1 MSDVF
6 CPTPWTDSFI
16 QNNGNVVP
24 CCEMLNQTD
33 AFCGNVNTDKFEDIM
48 NHPTYIKIREELL
61 QGKKT
66 RACRNCWTREE
77 QTGGSLRTKRAND
90 KYIQDMGVEGLG
102 AEVFTKPIVTNI
114 KSMKIDFSNGCN
126 LKCPM
131 CSPSRS
137 TAWRKD
143 KLAFEKDFDFEGYEY
158 HDGLKYSISQ
168 TQWDNISK
176 NIPISFID
184 DNIDYI
190 LQMGDI
196 NISGGEPF
204 FHPPFHYLLDRL
216 VENNFQGNLTVVTNL
231 TLLEDDILE
240 KLEKLESRLSISI
253 DGCLDLYEYVR
264 SGTTHGKY
272 NWNHILG
279 KIQQVTKS
287 NTLISFSYTPQLY
300 NMYNI
305 IPWLEITS
313 QLFNERQRNKQ
324 LLNDV
329 LISPNYLRI
338 ANHPDQTEKD
348 KLIQQLETWNHVYG
362 VKSIQQALAQ
372 PQPED
377 RWIQFCKFTNFL
389 DKQRKTSIIK
399 YVPQFEK
406 YWITE

>member
-6 CPTPWTDSFI
+6 CPTPWLDAFI

-24 CCEMLNQTD
+24 CCEMLNDTD

-48 NHPTYIKIREELL
+48 NHPTYIKIREDLI
-61 QGKKT
+61 QGIQTPTCK
-66 RACRNCWTREE
+66 NCWKHEADSGT
-77 QTGGSLRTKRAND
+77 SLRTKRVDHDYIVDTGGTGLNDERFANP
-90 KYIQDMGVEGLG
+90 V
-102 AEVFTKPIVTNI
+102 VTNI
-114 KSMKIDFSNGCN
+114 KRLHIDFSNGCN

-131 CSPSRS
+131 CSPWRS

-143 KLAFEKDFDFEGYEY
+143 KIAMEKDFEFENYGF
-158 HDGLKYSISQ
+158 HGLNYTLSQ
-168 TQWDNISK
+168 KQWADISK
-176 NIPISFID
+176 TIPISFID
-184 DNIDYI
+184 ENLEFI
-190 LQMGDI
+190 LQLSDI

-204 FHPPFHYLLDRL
+204 FHPQFHYLVDRL
-216 VENNFQGNLTVVTNL
+216 VENNFEGSLTVVTNL
-231 TLLEDDILE
+231 TLLESDILT
-240 KLEKLESRLSISI
+240 KLEKIRTRLSISI

-272 NWNHILG
+272 DWNHIWS
-279 KIQQVTKS
+279 KICQVAKT
-287 NTLISFSYTPQLY
+287 NILISFAYTPQLY

-313 QLFNERQRNKQ
+313 QFSERQQNKQ
-324 LLNDV
+324 RLNEV
-329 LISPNYLRI
+329 LIEPSYLQI
-338 ANHPDQTEKD
+338 ANHPDKTEKD
-348 KLIQQLETWNHVYG
+348 KLIQQLESWDHVYG

>member
-6 CPTPWTDSFI
+6 CPTPWLEMFI
-16 QNNGNVVP
+16 RPNGDVIP
-24 CCEMLNQTD
+24 CCEMISFDTT
-33 AFCGNVNTDKFEDIM
+33 CGNVNTHSFEEIM
-48 NHPTYIKIREELL
+48 NHSVYQKIREELIA
-61 QGKKT
+61 GKKT
-66 RACRNCWTREE
+66 RACTNCWKRED
-77 QTGGSLRTKRAND
+77 QTGGTSLRTKRVSNE
-90 KYIQDMGVEGLG
+90 YIQDIGGEGLG
-102 AEVFTKPIVTNI
+102 AEVFTKQIVTDI

-131 CSPSRS
+131 CNYNRS

-143 KLAFEKDFDFEGYEY
+143 KLAFEKDFDFEQYEY
-158 HDGLKYSISQ
+158 HGLKVKVKD
-168 TQWDNISK
+168 WDEIFK
-176 NIPISFID
+176 TIPLSFID
-184 DNIDYI
+184 DNIQYI
-190 LQMGDI
+190 LQMGEI

-204 FHPPFHYLLDRL
+204 FHPQFHHLLDKL
-216 VENNFQGNLTVVTNL
+216 VENNYKGNLTLITNL
-231 TLLEDDILE
+231 TLLEDDTLE

-264 SGTTHGKY
+264 SATTHGKY
-272 NWNHILG
+272 DWNHIWG
-279 KIQQVTKS
+279 KIQQVMEADIH
-287 NTLISFSYTPQLY
+287 ISFSYTPQLY

-313 QLFNERQRNKQ
+313 EFRQRQRKKQ
-324 LLNDV
+324 LLNEV

-338 ANHPDQTEKD
+338 ANHPDKAEKD
-348 KLIQQLETWNHVYG
+348 RLIQSLGFWDHVRG